1 MPPVAIATEESP
13 LPAEKTRPAMFRI
26 LLVDSDLTVCTTISR
41 TLAGLGYGLD
51 VAYDSDEARRLAK
64 KHRYS
69 LGLFGDQLS
78 DGDGITLYA
87 ELRRF
92 QREMSGV
99 LVATVANLYTV
110 AKAVG
115 AGMTRVLPVPLDYP
129 ELVAFVAS
137 AQPARAAAMT
147 VQQTGLESATPAELP
162 TGEPTLSVFTEQRIA
177 ELSPRAIADN
187 MTIDDLIAIIRS
199 VDYPFA
205 GKDRLE
211 YFDRDTL
218 ERVVH
223 LVRRWCRNRLQRHA
237 W

>member
-1 MPPVAIATEESP
+1 MSSVATSH
-13 LPAEKTRPAMFRI
+13 PAADNAGPSVAEQERRTMFRI
-26 LLVDSDLTVCTTISR
+26 LLVDSDMTVCTSISR

-51 VAYDSDEARRLAK
+51 VAYDADEARRLAK
-64 KHRYS
+64 KHHYAV
-69 LGLFGDQLS
+69 GLFGEQLT
-78 DGDGITLYA
+78 DGDGVSLYA
-87 ELRRF
+87 ELRRI
-92 QREMSGV
+92 QRHMSGV

-115 AGMTRVLPVPLDYP
+115 AGMTRVLPVPLDFRD
-129 ELVAFVAS
+129 LVEFIATS
-137 AQPARAAAMT
+137 QPQQSDAAARSN
-147 VQQTGLESATPAELP
+147 EPALDAVP
-162 TGEPTLSVFTEQRIA
+162 PASPAFTEERIA
-177 ELSPRAIADN
+177 ELSPRDIADR
-187 MTIDDLIAIIRS
+187 MAIGDLIAVIRS

-211 YFDRDTL
+211 FFDRDTL

>member
-1 MPPVAIATEESP
+1 
-13 LPAEKTRPAMFRI
+13 MFRI
-26 LLVDSDLTVCTTISR
+26 LLVDSDLTVCTSISR

-51 VAYDSDEARRLAK
+51 VAYDADEARRLAK
-64 KHRYS
+64 KHRYA
-69 LGLFGDQLS
+69 LGLFGEQLT
-78 DGDGITLYA
+78 DGDGAKLYA
-87 ELRRF
+87 ELRRM

-115 AGMTRVLPVPLDYP
+115 AGMTRVLPVPLDFR
-129 ELVAFVAS
+129 ELVEFIAAS
-137 AQPARAAAMT
+137 QPGHPMTAPSLASDAPAPEAASGA
-147 VQQTGLESATPAELP
+147 A
-162 TGEPTLSVFTEQRIA
+162 FTEDRIA
-177 ELSPRAIADN
+177 ELSAREIADS
-187 MTIDDLIAIIRS
+187 MSVGDLIAVIRS

>member
-1 MPPVAIATEESP
+1 
-13 LPAEKTRPAMFRI
+13 MFRI
-26 LLVDSDLTVCTTISR
+26 LLVDSDLTVCTSISR

-51 VAYDSDEARRLAK
+51 VAYDADEARRLAK
-64 KHRYS
+64 KHRYA
-69 LGLFGDQLS
+69 LGLFGEQLT
-78 DGDGITLYA
+78 DGDGAKLYA
-87 ELRRF
+87 ELRRM

-115 AGMTRVLPVPLDYP
+115 AGMTRVLPVPLDFR
-129 ELVAFVAS
+129 ELVEFIATSQPGHPMTAPSLAS
-137 AQPARAAAMT
+137 DAPAPEAASGA
-147 VQQTGLESATPAELP
+147 A
-162 TGEPTLSVFTEQRIA
+162 FTEDRIA
-177 ELSPRAIADN
+177 ELSAREIADS
-187 MTIDDLIAIIRS
+187 MSVGDLIAVIRS